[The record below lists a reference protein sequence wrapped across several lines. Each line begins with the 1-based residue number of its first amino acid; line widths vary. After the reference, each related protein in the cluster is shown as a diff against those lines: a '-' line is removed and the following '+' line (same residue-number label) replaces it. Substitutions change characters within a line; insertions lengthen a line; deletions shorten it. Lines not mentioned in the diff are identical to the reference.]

1 MIVITYLIVW
11 ILIIYNSFTKLL
23 YNHKL
28 AEYSGLNIVIYP
40 YGQVLKFGPENFR
53 TF

>member
-1 MIVITYLIVW
+1 MIAITYLIVW

-28 AEYSGLNIVIYP
+28 AEISGEIPIAKYDP
-40 YGQVLKFGPENFR
+40 SWKK
-53 TF
+53 